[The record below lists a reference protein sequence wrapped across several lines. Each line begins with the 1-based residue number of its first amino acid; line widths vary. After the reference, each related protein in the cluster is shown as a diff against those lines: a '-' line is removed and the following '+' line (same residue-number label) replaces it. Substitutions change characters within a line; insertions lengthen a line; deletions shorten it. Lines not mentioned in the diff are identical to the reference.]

1 MDASTLMWLK
11 WLLRQHLDNKH
22 ELRMKVGKYGHPST
36 HVRGPRQQNH
46 HAMIARILNNPHA
59 RHQNE
64 KKVLHNVKK
73 KAELEWDELQT
84 QAQQME

>member
-1 MDASTLMWLK
+1 
-11 WLLRQHLDNKH
+11 
-22 ELRMKVGKYGHPST
+22 
-36 HVRGPRQQNH
+36 
-46 HAMIARILNNPHA
+46 MIARILNNPHA
-59 RHQNE
+59 RQNQNE